1 MPFNVFMNKIL
12 LFFIYVLLKEEIIIF
27 LSISDLAKAARKSI
41 ICNSCHTNLVRMGI
55 GRGFI
60 Q

>member
-12 LFFIYVLLKEEIIIF
+12 LFFIYVSLKEEIIIF
-27 LSISDLAKAARKSI
+27 LSISDLAKAGRKSI
-41 ICNSCHTNLVRMGI
+41 IGNSCHMNLVRMRI